1 MVIKKVIEKDE
12 IIMNY
17 LISYCL
23 YSVGDEFQRSTFVV
37 SLYLNHL
44 DPVYIWITDKCQ
56 HLFDTTQLYIKFNLL
71 LSNKLWSGTRKK
83 EFFNRKL

>member
-1 MVIKKVIEKDE
+1 MYNNIVLYIILKLKELGYLTLMVIKKVIEKDE

-44 DPVYIWITDKCQ
+44 DPVYI
-56 HLFDTTQLYIKFNLL
+56 
-71 LSNKLWSGTRKK
+71 
-83 EFFNRKL
+83 